1 MTSAKPWSVVH
12 RGRVSADGFFFAF
25 NITTEREGIRR
36 ILSAWEPNARV
47 YRVKEGFVL
56 VLPRAVQV
64 FAGETIGLALIRGKG
79 FLTGVPLKEKEI
91 SSINQPFGTLVLS
104 AGGSISTQLLTDEN
118 RDADHRWLDTEG
130 LKLAQGASRGTEP
143 VGPIVRHP
151 PSI

>member
-25 NITTEREGIRR
+25 NITTEREAIRR

-56 VLPRAVQV
+56 VLPRPVLV
-64 FAGETIGLALIRGKG
+64 FAGETIGLPLIRGKG

-91 SSINQPFGTLVLS
+91 RSINQPFGTLVLS
-104 AGGSISTQLLTDEN
+104 AGGSISTELLSDESLEA
-118 RDADHRWLDTEG
+118 ADG
-130 LKLAQGASRGTEP
+130 
-143 VGPIVRHP
+143 
-151 PSI
+151 